1 VTVEATDGI
10 MPILQRI
17 QGDVA
22 GIKGDIA
29 DIRRVQDD
37 HGRRLDEI
45 VTVLAHHTGRL
56 NEMNGYIS
64 FTPNTVSRHTG
75 ENEAFR
81 GELDAIKRA
90 VWLGWKPKPEIRR
103 SKYPHP

>member
-1 VTVEATDGI
+1 VDPPGVAAVVEPIDAI

-17 QGDVA
+17 QGDMA
-22 GIKGDIA
+22 TIKGDIG
-29 DIRRVQDD
+29 DMRRVQDD

-64 FTPNTVSRHTG
+64 FTLNTVSRHTG
-75 ENEAFR
+75 ENEAVR
-81 GELDAIKRA
+81 SELDAIKRRLA
-90 VWLGWKPKPEIRR
+90 RLEAQT
-103 SKYPHP
+103 

>member
-1 VTVEATDGI
+1 VDPPGVAALVEAIDAI
-10 MPILQRI
+10 LPILQRI
-17 QGDVA
+17 QGDIA
-22 GIKGDIA
+22 TIRGDIV

-64 FTPNTVSRHTG
+64 FTLNTVSRHTG
-75 ENEAFR
+75 ESEAVR
-81 GELDAIKRA
+81 SELDAIKRRLA
-90 VWLGWKPKPEIRR
+90 RLEAQT
-103 SKYPHP
+103 